1 MSDVPPPN
9 SRFATIRNAFFTGGL
24 LLAPLVVTLWAL
36 GRIIDLVGGTF
47 RPLFESHLPASLKGL
62 PLVWD
67 IVATLVIFGLVTALG
82 FVSHYVFGKFFLRLL
97 ERSVQSIPGVSAVY
111 NSVRQIVAT
120 FGTKN
125 RNLYNKVVL
134 VQFPRAGT
142 WTLGF
147 LTSKTQSEAQLKAGV
162 GELWTV
168 FVPTT
173 PNPTGG
179 YLLMFPP
186 HEVIELEMS
195 VGDGMKM
202 IISGGAVVPPW
213 PTRHSESQQL
223 GVQR

>member
-1 MSDVPPPN
+1 MHFMSDAPPPTH
-9 SRFATIRNAFFTGGL
+9 RLATIRNAFFTGAL

-36 GRIIDLVGGTF
+36 GKIIDVVGGTF
-47 RPLFESHLPASLKGL
+47 RPLFESHLPESLQGL
-62 PLVWD
+62 ALVWD
-67 IVATLVIFGLVTALG
+67 LAATVVIFALVTALG
-82 FVSHYVFGKFFLRLL
+82 FLSHYVFGKFFLRLL
-97 ERSVQSIPGVSAVY
+97 ERFIQSIPGVSAVY

-147 LTSKTQSEAQLKAGV
+147 LTNKTQSEAQLKAGV
-162 GELWTV
+162 GELWTI
-168 FVPTT
+168 FGPTT

-186 HEVIELEMS
+186 SEVIELEMS

-213 PTRHSESQQL
+213 PVPKSPAQ
-223 GVQR
+223 

>member
-1 MSDVPPPN
+1 MSDVSPPT
-9 SRFATIRNAFFTGGL
+9 SRIASIRNAFFTGAL

-36 GRIIDLVGGTF
+36 GRIIDVVGGSF
-47 RPLFESHLPASLKGL
+47 RPLFESYLPVSLQRL
-62 PLVWD
+62 ALLWD
-67 IVATLVIFGLVTALG
+67 IAATIIIFGLVTALG
-82 FVSHYVFGKFFLRLL
+82 FLSHYVFGKFFLHLL
-97 ERSVQSIPGVSAVY
+97 ERFLQIIPGVGAVY

-147 LTSKTQSEAQLKAGV
+147 LTNKAQGEAQLKTGA

-186 HEVIELEMS
+186 HEVIELEMT

-202 IISGGAVVPPW
+202 IITGGAVVPPW
-213 PTRHSESQQL
+213 PPHKRTDPTL
-223 GVQR
+223 

>member
-1 MSDVPPPN
+1 MSDVPLPP
-9 SRFATIRNAFFTGGL
+9 SRIATIRNAFFTGAL

-36 GRIIDLVGGTF
+36 GKILEVVGGTF
-47 RPLFESHLPASLKGL
+47 RPLFESHLPPSLQGL
-62 PLVWD
+62 ALLWD
-67 IVATLVIFGLVTALG
+67 LVATLVIFALVTALG
-82 FVSHYVFGKFFLRLL
+82 FLSHYVFGKLFLRLL
-97 ERSVQSIPGVSAVY
+97 ERFVQNIPGVNAVY
-111 NSVRQIVAT
+111 NSVQQIVAT

-147 LTSKTQSEAQLKAGV
+147 LTNKSQAEAQLKSGA

-186 HEVIELEMS
+186 HAVVELDMS

-213 PTRHSESQQL
+213 PPTSTTPELRVRS
-223 GVQR
+223 

>member
-1 MSDVPPPN
+1 MSDAPPPT
-9 SRFATIRNAFFTGGL
+9 SRLAAIRNAFFTGAL
-24 LLAPLVVTLWAL
+24 LVAPLVVTLWAL
-36 GRIIDLVGGTF
+36 GKVIDVVGGTF
-47 RPLFESHLPASLKGL
+47 RPLFESHLPASLQGL
-62 PLVWD
+62 ALLWD
-67 IVATLVIFGLVTALG
+67 IVATVVIFALVTALG
-82 FVSHYVFGKFFLRLL
+82 FFSRYVFGRLFLQIL
-97 ERSVQSIPGVSAVY
+97 ERSVQTIPGVSAVY
-111 NSVRQIVAT
+111 KSVRQIVAT

-125 RNLYNKVVL
+125 RNLYNQVVL

-147 LTSKTQSEAQLKAGV
+147 LTNKTQSEAQLKAGV
-162 GELWTV
+162 GELWTI

-186 HEVIELEMS
+186 SEVIELEMS

-213 PTRHSESQQL
+213 PVPKPPAQ
-223 GVQR
+223 

>member
-1 MSDVPPPN
+1 MSDVPPPA
-9 SRFATIRNAFFTGGL
+9 SRVASIRNAFFTGAL
-24 LLAPLVVTLWAL
+24 LLAPLAVTIWAL
-36 GRIIDLVGGTF
+36 GRVIDLVGGTF
-47 RPLFESHLPASLKGL
+47 RPLFESYLPE
-62 PLVWD
+62 PLQRLVLIWD
-67 IVATLVIFGLVTALG
+67 IAATIVIFALVAALG
-82 FVSHYVFGKFFLRLL
+82 YLSQYVFGKFFLRLA
-97 ERSVQSIPGVSAVY
+97 ERFVQSIPGIGAVY

-134 VQFPRAGT
+134 VQFPRTGT

-147 LTSKTQSEAQLKAGV
+147 LTNKGQNEPQVKAGS

-179 YLLMFPP
+179 YLLMFPAD
-186 HEVIELEMS
+186 EVIELEMS

-213 PTRHSESQQL
+213 PPPLKLAGQDH
-223 GVQR
+223 

>member
-1 MSDVPPPN
+1 MSDAPAPT
-9 SRFATIRNAFFTGGL
+9 SRIVSIRNAFFTGAL
-24 LLAPLVVTLWAL
+24 LLAPLIVTIWAF
-36 GRIIDLVGGTF
+36 GKIIDLVGGTF
-47 RPLFESHLPASLKGL
+47 RPLFESYLPQSLQSL
-62 PLVWD
+62 PLLWD
-67 IVATLVIFGLVTALG
+67 LLTTLVIFALVTALG
-82 FVSHYVFGKFFLRLL
+82 FLSHYVFGRVFLRLI
-97 ERSVQSIPGVSAVY
+97 ERFIQSIPGVNAVY
-111 NSVRQIVAT
+111 NSVRQVVST

-147 LTSKTQSEAQLKAGV
+147 LTNKGQAEAQAKAGV

-179 YLLMFPP
+179 YLLMFPAD
-186 HEVIELEMS
+186 EVIELDMS

-213 PTRHSESQQL
+213 PHPEPRSAHLVE
-223 GVQR
+223 

>member
-36 GRIIDLVGGTF
+36 GRIIDVVGGTF

-147 LTSKTQSEAQLKAGV
+147 LTNKTQSEAQLKAGV

-179 YLLMFPP
+179 YFVMLKKSDC
-186 HEVIELEMS
+186 IELAMS
-195 VGDGMKM
+195 VDEALTYV
-202 IISGGAVVPPW
+202 ISMGVVVPGAAASPK
-213 PTRHSESQQL
+213 
-223 GVQR
+223 VK

>member
-1 MSDVPPPN
+1 MSDDSPPV
-9 SRFATIRNAFFTGGL
+9 SRFITARNAFFTGVL
-24 LLAPLVVTLWAL
+24 LLAPLVVTLWAFSK
-36 GRIIDLVGGTF
+36 IIDAIGGTF
-47 RPLFESHLPASLKGL
+47 RPLYERLLPQSLQNVPFL
-62 PLVWD
+62 WD
-67 IVATLVIFGLVTALG
+67 LAATIFVVLLVTALG
-82 FVSHYVFGKFFLRLL
+82 YLSHYVFGKFFLSVFERLM
-97 ERSVQSIPGVSAVY
+97 QAIPGVGAVY

-120 FGTKN
+120 FGSKN

-147 LTSKTQSEAQLKAGV
+147 LTSKAQSEAQLKAGA

-186 HEVIELEMS
+186 SEVVELEMS
-195 VGDGMKM
+195 VGDGMKL

-213 PTRHSESQQL
+213 PAAATKAET
-223 GVQR
+223 

>member
-1 MSDVPPPN
+1 MGACTAAPPPLPGTQ
-9 SRFATIRNAFFTGGL
+9 AADFFEHWLAHGTGG
-24 LLAPLVVTLWAL
+24 TCWSSSNAL
-36 GRIIDLVGGTF
+36 YM
-47 RPLFESHLPASLKGL
+47 
-62 PLVWD
+62 
-67 IVATLVIFGLVTALG
+67 LVTALG
-82 FVSHYVFGKFFLRLL
+82 FLSHYVFGKFFLRLL

-147 LTSKTQSEAQLKAGV
+147 LTNKTQSEAQLKAGV
-162 GELWTV
+162 GELWTI

-186 HEVIELEMS
+186 SEVIELEMS

-213 PTRHSESQQL
+213 PAVPAPAAPPARF
-223 GVQR
+223 

>member
-1 MSDVPPPN
+1 MSDVPPPT
-9 SRFATIRNAFFTGGL
+9 SRIASIRNAFFTGAL

-36 GRIIDLVGGTF
+36 GRIIDIVGGTF
-47 RPLFESHLPASLKGL
+47 RPFFESYLPDSLQGL
-62 PLVWD
+62 PLIWD
-67 IVATLVIFGLVTALG
+67 LVATLVIFALVTALG
-82 FVSHYVFGKFFLRLL
+82 FLSHYVFGRVFLRLI
-97 ERSVQSIPGVSAVY
+97 ERSILTIPGVNAVY

-120 FGTKN
+120 FGSKN

-147 LTSKTQSEAQLKAGV
+147 LTNKAQSEAQIKAGV

-213 PTRHSESQQL
+213 SEKKPAP
-223 GVQR
+223 VVPPIR